1 MSIKI
6 KIPTPLRKIT
16 QGTGEVEI
24 SGKTIDDIINGL
36 EKDFPGIKERLCDES
51 GELRRFVN
59 IYVNQEDI
67 RFMRG
72 KETPLKDGDEVSIVP
87 AIAGGS
93 AKSLKFHITFPE
105 QKIKEPIIYQIG
117 KDFQIITNIRKAD
130 VDEKTGWMDLE
141 LTGEIDEIEKAVSA
155 LKKRGVTVD
164 PIERDIIE

>member
-36 EKDFPGIKERLCDES
+36 ERDYPGIKERLCDES

-67 RFMRG
+67 RFMKG

-141 LTGEIDEIEKAVSA
+141 FTGEIDEIEKAVSA

>member
-67 RFMRG
+67 RFMKG